1 SYSVGQ
7 VAKKLE
13 ISTHTLRYYD
23 KMGLLPFVERDDSG
37 NRVFKEKDF
46 LMLNTVDCLKKTGME
61 LKEIKQYIDWCNQ
74 GMETVEDRYKLF
86 LDKRKTVLAEI
97 NELEEMLE
105 TIDYK
110 CNFYKNAIESNTL
123 EVCQTERAMFLE
135 KLAKE

>member
-1 SYSVGQ
+1 
-7 VAKKLE
+7 
-13 ISTHTLRYYD
+13 
-23 KMGLLPFVERDDSG
+23 MGLLPFVERDDSG